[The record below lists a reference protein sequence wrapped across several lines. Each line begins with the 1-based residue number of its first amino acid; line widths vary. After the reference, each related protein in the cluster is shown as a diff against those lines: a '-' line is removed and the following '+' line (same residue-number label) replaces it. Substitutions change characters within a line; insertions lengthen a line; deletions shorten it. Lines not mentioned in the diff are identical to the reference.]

1 MSPLDHAW
9 DGARNLGD
17 LGGLPRT
24 GGRRTTHGRVFRS
37 AAPEW
42 LTDRGWADARAAGV
56 ATVVDLRNEMERGR
70 TEIHPVVV
78 ADAMAGITVVRT
90 PTEDPLDAQFLAEC
104 GPWLDHPRSW
114 RPNLRFYP
122 DKIARVLSAIADA
135 GPPVLI
141 HCAGG
146 RDRTG
151 MIGSMLLALAGA
163 THESIVANYE
173 AGFRGAAEHRGHG
186 WSFDADTGEWGPAAD
201 QSWGDDELDAAL
213 MERRP
218 ALLEWLETFDV
229 ERYLLDAGTDADTV
243 ERLKQLLVD

>member
-1 MSPLDHAW
+1 MSTLEPAW

-24 GGRRTTHGRVFRS
+24 GGGLTRSGRVFRS

-42 LTDRGWADARAAGV
+42 LTDRGWADAGAAGL
-56 ATVVDLRNEMERGR
+56 TSIVDLRNAMERGR
-70 TEIHPVVV
+70 TEVHPVVGTN
-78 ADAMAGITVVRT
+78 AMAGITVVHA
-90 PTEDPLDAQFLAEC
+90 PTEDPSDEDFLAEC

-114 RPNLRFYP
+114 TPNLRFYP
-122 DKIARVLSAIADA
+122 DKIARVFRAIADA
-135 GPPVLI
+135 GGPVLL

-151 MIGSMLLALAGA
+151 MIGSMLLVLAGA
-163 THESIVANYE
+163 TAEAVVANYE

-186 WSFDADTGEWGPAAD
+186 WSFDAGTGEWAPAAD
-201 QSWGDDELDAAL
+201 EEWGDDELDAAL
-213 MERRP
+213 IERRP

-229 ERYLLDAGTDADTV
+229 ERYLLDAGVDADAV
-243 ERLKQLLVD
+243 QRLQQLLVA